1 MESKKV
7 SYIPKEDRKTILL
20 LADDLRFH
28 SGIATMSREIVLG
41 TASHFN
47 WVSLGALSKHPDEGK
62 TFDLS
67 QSINEAMGINDAHVK
82 LIASSGYG
90 DASIIRKIMDS
101 YEIDAVMI
109 FTDPRYWTWLFDI
122 EREIRSKVPLMYLNI
137 WDAPPAPMY
146 NKNYYESCDLLMAI
160 SKQTKNLNEIVLGNS
175 AKDKTIRYV
184 PHGINE
190 KTFFPITESSP
201 DYQKV
206 LDLKKELG
214 VSDKQFIVS
223 WNSRNIHRKKPSD
236 MILAYKEFCDKIG
249 KEAASKCALVM
260 HTVSVDN
267 NGTDLDTTIKA
278 FCDSSYVTVKIT
290 NMSFSPEQMNHF
302 YNMSDV
308 TALIS
313 SNEGWGLSLTE
324 AMMAGRMII
333 ANVTGGMQD
342 QLRFEDDNGNWINF
356 SPEFPSNHKGT
367 YRKCGDWGIP
377 VFPSN
382 ISIMGSVPTPY
393 IYDDRASIE
402 DVRDAILHVYNLP
415 KEVRES
421 NGQKA
426 REWATSD
433 ESGMSARMMCNNVVE
448 SIETTLSKFK
458 PRPRF
463 DFEKVERTVET
474 LIPHTLYEY

>member
-1 MESKKV
+1 
-7 SYIPKEDRKTILL
+7 
-20 LADDLRFH
+20 
-28 SGIATMSREIVLG
+28 
-41 TASHFN
+41 
-47 WVSLGALSKHPDEGK
+47 
-62 TFDLS
+62 
-67 QSINEAMGINDAHVK
+67 
-82 LIASSGYG
+82 
-90 DASIIRKIMDS
+90 
-101 YEIDAVMI
+101 
-109 FTDPRYWTWLFDI
+109 
-122 EREIRSKVPLMYLNI
+122 
-137 WDAPPAPMY
+137 
-146 NKNYYESCDLLMAI
+146 
-160 SKQTKNLNEIVLGNS
+160 
-175 AKDKTIRYV
+175 
-184 PHGINE
+184 
-190 KTFFPITESSP
+190 
-201 DYQKV
+201 
-206 LDLKKELG
+206 
-214 VSDKQFIVS
+214 
-223 WNSRNIHRKKPSD
+223 
-236 MILAYKEFCDKIG
+236 
-249 KEAASKCALVM
+249 
-260 HTVSVDN
+260 
-267 NGTDLDTTIKA
+267 
-278 FCDSSYVTVKIT
+278 
-290 NMSFSPEQMNHF
+290 
-302 YNMSDV
+302 
-308 TALIS
+308 
-313 SNEGWGLSLTE
+313 
-324 AMMAGRMII
+324 MMAGRMII

-426 REWATSD
+426 REWVTSD

>member
-7 SYIPKEDRKTILL
+7 SYIPREDRKTILL

-41 TASHFN
+41 TANHFN

-82 LIASSGYG
+82 LIASTGYG

-101 YEIDAVMI
+101 YKIDAVMI

-236 MILAYKEFCDKIG
+236 LILAYKEFCDKIG

-278 FCDSSYVTVKIT
+278 FCDPSYVTVKIT
-290 NMSFSPEQMNHF
+290 NMSFSPEQMNYF
-302 YNMSDV
+302 YNISDV

-324 AMMAGRMII
+324 AMMAGKMII

-342 QLRFEDDNGNWINF
+342 QLRFEDGNGNWIDF
-356 SPEFPSNHKGT
+356 SPEFPSNHRGT

-382 ISIMGSVPTPY
+382 ISLMGSVPTPY

-402 DVRDAILHVYNLP
+402 DIRDAILHIYNLP

-426 REWATSD
+426 REWVTSD

-448 SIETTLSKFK
+448 SVEATLNKFK

-463 DFEKVERTVET
+463 NFEKVEKTVET

>member
-7 SYIPKEDRKTILL
+7 SYIPREDRKTILL

-41 TASHFN
+41 TANHFN

-82 LIASSGYG
+82 LIASTGYG

-101 YEIDAVMI
+101 YKIDAVMI

-236 MILAYKEFCDKIG
+236 LILAYKEFCDKIG

-290 NMSFSPEQMNHF
+290 NMSFSPEQMNYF

-324 AMMAGRMII
+324 AMMAGKMII

-342 QLRFEDDNGNWINF
+342 QLRFEDGNGNWIDF
-356 SPEFPSNHKGT
+356 SPEFPSNHRGT

-382 ISIMGSVPTPY
+382 ISLMGSVPTPY

-402 DVRDAILHVYNLP
+402 DIRDAILHIYNLP

-426 REWATSD
+426 REWVTSD

-448 SIETTLSKFK
+448 SVELTLNKFK

-463 DFEKVERTVET
+463 NFEKVEKTVET